1 MVEPGHY
8 FAALAEGRIRNVS
21 VGASVAQMAEWMQ
34 KGGCT
39 EALNLD
45 GGQTA
50 VMTFMGKQI
59 SRIGKYDGGKTS
71 ARATT
76 EIIGVGRSDLIDPN
90 AK

>member
-1 MVEPGHY
+1 
-8 FAALAEGRIRNVS
+8 
-21 VGASVAQMAEWMQ
+21 MAEWMQ
-34 KGGCT
+34 KGGCR

-50 VMTFMGKQI
+50 VMAFMGKQI
-59 SRIGKYDGGKTS
+59 SRMGKYDGGKTS

-76 EIIGVGRSDLIDPN
+76 EIIGVGQSDLIDPN